1 MPSAE
6 RYAQYRA
13 DMTTIWVSKRAAESL
28 AREREPGEATAAA
41 VDRLLAE
48 LRGLRRGGA
57 TGGGA
62 KVPAKKA
69 GAKKAGAKKGAAKTG
84 AAKKGVGRR
93 TGRVARGE

>member
-28 AREREPGEATAAA
+28 ARERGPGEATAAV

-57 TGGGA
+57 AGGGA
-62 KVPAKKA
+62 KAVKTA
-69 GAKKAGAKKGAAKTG
+69 GAKKTAAKKGAAKTG
-84 AAKKGVGRR
+84 AGGR
-93 TGRVARGE
+93 TGRVTRGG